1 MLRTIELLVGLHEDR
16 IDEATFNQVIWQSV
30 KGAGSPM
37 PAPKH
42 TMIKGGSPSVDT
54 DG

>member
-1 MLRTIELLVGLHEDR
+1 MNFDSADAPNNRVLN
-16 IDEATFNQVIWQSV
+16 EAIWQSV

-37 PAPKH
+37 PEPVNATMSAPQGTTK
-42 TMIKGGSPSVDT
+42 DT